1 MTDIRNNVEG
11 IIRTLNLN
19 ASFYRQS
26 DIVSLVENPF
36 GSVWTIV
43 YQARES
49 LYSEPAIFSCLANPE
64 LEDEI
69 LNGTDW
75 LRDAG
80 SFNPGFY
87 STSDGTYYEDGRSD
101 GYDFLVKET
110 YFHSLETGQLHVNQ
124 EFVFLFGLYLGDDG
138 CYYTIDE
145 CGRKEM
151 VVDVD
156 KDVVRFR
163 TSYLMRYIA
172 ARQMLYVQFV
182 DSRRSSLP
190 DYPRGVQQIDSES
203 HKDASYHYEIW
214 YQSTEEHDY
223 LFSMLYARSVVY
235 PNDVSTCRISPYD
248 GECDED
254 YPEFVIEELPDGTL
268 KRFSCKPDK
277 LANYF
282 RANPDAP
289 PYLTPVFFR
298 PEVLDQYRADPHF
311 EVSERRLS
319 CGTQWGIEIDNS
331 IPERVMVYLGDLGR
345 DLPSSE
351 RGHFRTYEI
360 SPTGQRI
367 SETAIAQDFFCSF
380 DAPMGPVSS
389 FFSARRQLNE
399 TWMKWFGQSLY
410 RPPHADESDLEK
422 LIRIPSGNGRQE
434 FDTVILNLTKYCI
447 DYIDESVLT
456 TADKPGGINR
466 LEATLRELGISID
479 LVPLRNLQKV
489 RSACMAHAKGK
500 KYEELKGSLL
510 TGNGPRD
517 VAKLIEQL
525 TDMMNDLASAIRETT
540 TESASHSNNLD
551 ACN

>member
-1 MTDIRNNVEG
+1 MIDNQTDVDSTIRA
-11 IIRTLNLN
+11 LNLDSSYYKQ
-19 ASFYRQS
+19 ADVISF
-26 DIVSLVENPF
+26 VENPF
-36 GSVWTIV
+36 CKVWTTV
-43 YQARES
+43 YQNHES
-49 LYSEPAIFSCLANPE
+49 LYSAPAIYSCLADIE
-64 LEDEI
+64 LEEEI
-69 LNGTDW
+69 LKGVDW
-75 LRDAG
+75 LRDQG

-87 STSDGTYYEDGRSD
+87 STSDGTFYENGRSE

-124 EFVFLFGLYLGDDG
+124 EFVFLFELYRGDDG
-138 CYYTIDE
+138 CYYAIDK

-151 VVDVD
+151 VIDVG
-156 KDVVRFR
+156 KDVVRFK

-203 HKDASYHYEIW
+203 HKGASYHYEIW
-214 YQSTEEHDY
+214 YQSTEEQDY

-254 YPEFVIEELPDGTL
+254 YPEFVIEELPDGTF
-268 KRFSCKPDK
+268 KRFSCNPDK

-282 RANPDAP
+282 GANPDAP

-319 CGTQWGIEIDNS
+319 CGTQWGIEIDYS

-351 RGHFRTYEI
+351 REHFRTYEI

-367 SETAIAQDFFCSF
+367 SETAIAQDLFCSF

-389 FFSARRQLNE
+389 FFKARRQLNE
-399 TWMKWFGQSLY
+399 SWMSSFGQPLY
-410 RPPHADESDLEK
+410 RPPHADEDDLEK
-422 LIRIPSGNGRQE
+422 LIRIPSGNGRQD

-447 DYIDESVLT
+447 DYIDESALT
-456 TADKPGGINR
+456 TADKSGGINK
-466 LEATLRELGISID
+466 LETTLHELGINVD
-479 LVPLRNLQKV
+479 LTPLRDLQKV
-489 RSACMAHAKGK
+489 RSTCMAHAKGK
-500 KYEELKGSLL
+500 NYEKLKGSLL
-510 TGNGPRD
+510 TGNSPRD
-517 VAKLIEQL
+517 IAKLIKRL
-525 TDMMNDLASAIRETT
+525 TDMMNDLASAVRNRAAETDSS
-540 TESASHSNNLD
+540 SAPSS
-551 ACN
+551 